1 MRQKMYFL
9 VCATVFFVVAAAH
22 MTRWIMGW
30 EIAIGGWSVP
40 RWVSVPGLIVPG
52 ILSAWGFVL
61 ASQTKTTP

>member
-1 MRQKMYFL
+1 MRRKTYFL
-9 VCATVFFVVAAAH
+9 VCAAVFLVVAAAH
-22 MTRWIMGW
+22 MTRLIMGW
-30 EIAIGGWSVP
+30 GIAIGGWSVP

>member
-22 MTRWIMGW
+22 MTRGIMGW